1 MMRVMMKIEYN
12 EEDDHEEGDDEDDD
26 GDYERKAETK
36 SEWWGHSYLLLPT
49 NRWLA
54 WLLGGGRGFALRAY
68 IQFLTFDNDANIDQF
83 LKETGQ
89 NWLGHFYDSWGV
101 AEILPSAFLFSFW
114 TTNFDRNLDRI
125 VESILFFTTSIFLF
139 QIIH

>member
-54 WLLGGGRGFALRAY
+54 WLLGGGRGFALRAS

-83 LKETGQ
+83 WQETGQ

-101 AEILPSAFLFSFW
+101 ADFAQCVLIQFLNNKLW
-114 TTNFDRNLDRI
+114 QEPGQDRWVN
-125 VESILFFTTSIFLF
+125 SIFHNF
-139 QIIH
+139 NFFYSK